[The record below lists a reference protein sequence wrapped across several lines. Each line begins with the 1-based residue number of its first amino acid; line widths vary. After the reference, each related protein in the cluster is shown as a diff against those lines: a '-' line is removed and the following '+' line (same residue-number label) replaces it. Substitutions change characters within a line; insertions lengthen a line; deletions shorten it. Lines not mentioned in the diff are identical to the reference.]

1 MQIIEKFQI
10 ARKIK
15 EMDKHGQIDKIDPV
29 EVFEAYRDD
38 IKFSYDSTYLLTTY
52 SITHTYSVKNRY
64 FQLSCNRRQE
74 TTDNDKPVV
83 TYGFDIKTENNKLR
97 EIGTERAKSL
107 YDHAYSLF
115 LAKSAKKN
123 KVKKR

>member
-15 EMDKHGQIDKIDPV
+15 ELDKRGEINQIDPI
-29 EVFEAYRDD
+29 EVLDVYCDD
-38 IKFSYDSTYLLTTY
+38 IKFSYDSKYLLTNY
-52 SITHTYSVKNRY
+52 SITHTYSVKSRY
-64 FQLSCNRRQE
+64 FQLSCNRHQE
-74 TTDNDKPVV
+74 TTESDKPIV
-83 TYGFDIKTENNKLR
+83 TYGFNVKTENNTLC

-115 LAKSAKKN
+115 LAKSAKKH

>member
-10 ARKIK
+10 TRKIK
-15 EMDKHGQIDKIDPV
+15 ELDKRGQIEQIDPIKILN
-29 EVFEAYRDD
+29 AYRDD
-38 IKFSYDSTYLLTTY
+38 IKFSDDSTCLLTTH
-52 SITHTYSVKNRY
+52 SVTHTYSIKSHHFR
-64 FQLSCNRRQE
+64 LSCNRHQK
-74 TTDNDKPVV
+74 TTENNKPIV
-83 TYGFDIKTENNKLR
+83 TYDFDVKTENNKLC

-123 KVKKR
+123 KVKNR

>member
-15 EMDKHGQIDKIDPV
+15 ELDKLGQIDQIDPI
-29 EVFEAYRDD
+29 EVLNAYRDD
-38 IKFSYDSTYLLTTY
+38 IKFSYDSKYLLTTY
-52 SITHTYSVKNRY
+52 SIIHTYSIKSRY
-64 FQLSCNRRQE
+64 FQLSCNRKQE
-74 TTDNDKPVV
+74 TTENDKPIV
-83 TYGFDIKTENNKLR
+83 TYGFDVKTENNKLC

-115 LAKSAKKN
+115 LAKSAKKHKLKN
-123 KVKKR
+123 R